1 MANFNFYLQQPY
13 VSKNSNKEKKRQSE
27 EKKLNPNETRVYLYV
42 TRSTTKKIHTK
53 EKSITEK
60 IKLKTE
66 IKVLPKLWDFKN
78 CKVKDQATNSKSINA
93 LLNEYKGKIEKLYNE
108 IVTEHP
114 NRDFQDIIHELK
126 TFNKTG
132 TSPFYEER
140 NKTFFDAFDEFL
152 EVKGQEYNQ
161 RTIQKFETLKNSLK
175 SFDEYLTFEK
185 IDLRFYD
192 KYKHHLQTKKAT
204 GRQKTRDEN
213 FQDGLLNATIAKYIS
228 SLKTFMSWSMERNY
242 HKNTE
247 FSKRSFEAKRTLK
260 NKPKEEIVT
269 LRINELKKL
278 YSYDLSK
285 NKRLEQV
292 KDVFCFACFT
302 GQRWSDIERFNKK
315 DIHGSW
321 WSFTSYKTGDE
332 INVPFMGYI
341 APAMDILKKY
351 DFKLPIISSQ
361 KFNEYLKQVG
371 EKAGLNRVVKVT
383 RYIGNK
389 EIVTERPLYKF
400 MTSHMGR
407 RTCVSLLLNVEGMP
421 INQVME
427 ITGHKD
433 FKTLSK
439 YLDKD
444 KQALENSISKTKGI
458 NTDIIH
464 LNTGT

>member
-1 MANFNFYLQQPY
+1 MANFKFYLHQPY
-13 VSKNSNKEKKRQSE
+13 VSKNSNKEENQQSK

-42 TRSTTKKIHTK
+42 T
-53 EKSITEK
+53 KSRTEK

-66 IKVLPKLWDFKN
+66 IKVLPKLWDFN
-78 CKVKDQATNSKSINA
+78 YGKVKDQAINSKSINA

-108 IVTEHP
+108 IVTEHT
-114 NRDFQDIIHELK
+114 NIDFQDIANELK

-132 TSPFYEER
+132 TSSFYDEK

-152 EVKGQEYNQ
+152 KVKTQDYHPK
-161 RTIQKFETLKNSLK
+161 TIQKFETLKNSLK
-175 SFDEYLTFEK
+175 SFDKYLTFEK
-185 IDLRFYD
+185 INLRFYD
-192 KYKHHLQTKKAT
+192 KYKHCLQTKKAS

-213 FQDGLLNATIAKYIS
+213 FQDGLLNATVEKYIS
-228 SLKTFMSWSMERNY
+228 SLKTFMNWSMERNY
-242 HKNTE
+242 HNNTE
-247 FSKRSFEAKRTLK
+247 FMKRSFEAKRTLK

-278 YSYDLSK
+278 YSYDLSE

-292 KDVFCFACFT
+292 RDVFCFACFT

-315 DIHGSW
+315 DIHGNW
-321 WSFTSYKTGDE
+321 WSFNSYKTGDE
-332 INVPFMGYI
+332 INVPFMGYM

>member
-1 MANFNFYLQQPY
+1 MANFKFYLQQPY
-13 VSKNSNKEKKRQSE
+13 VSKNIKSDKNKL
-27 EKKLNPNETRVYLYV
+27 KKLNPNETRVYLYV
-42 TRSTTKKIHTK
+42 T
-53 EKSITEK
+53 KSRTEK

-66 IKVLPKLWDFKN
+66 IKILPKLWDFN
-78 CKVKDQATNSKSINA
+78 YSKVKDQAINSKSIND

-114 NRDFQDIIHELK
+114 NRDFKDIAIELK

-132 TSPFYEER
+132 TSPFYDTK
-140 NKTFFDAFDEFL
+140 NKTFFDAFKEFL
-152 EVKGQEYNQ
+152 KIKEQDYHPN
-161 RTIQKFETLKNSLK
+161 TIQKFKTLKNSLE
-175 SFDEYLTFEK
+175 SFDKYLTFEK

-192 KYKHHLQTKKAT
+192 KYKHYLQTKKAT
-204 GRQKTRDEN
+204 GRQKTREEN
-213 FQDGLLNATIAKYIS
+213 FQDGLLNATTAKYFS
-228 SLKTFMSWSMERNY
+228 SLKTFMNWSLERNY

-247 FSKRSFEAKRTLK
+247 FLKRSFEAKRTLK

-278 YSYDLSK
+278 FTYDFSE

-292 KDVFCFACFT
+292 RDVFCFACFT

-315 DIHGSW
+315 DVKGNW
-321 WSFTSYKTGDE
+321 WSFTSYKTGDK
-332 INVPFMGYI
+332 INVPFIGYI

-351 DFKLPIISSQ
+351 NYELPVISSQ
-361 KFNEYLKQVG
+361 KFNEYLKKVG
-371 EKAGLNRVVKVT
+371 EKASLERIIKVT
-383 RYIGNK
+383 RYVGNK
-389 EIVTERPLYKF
+389 EIITERPLYKF
-400 MTSHMGR
+400 MSSHMGR
-407 RTCVSLLLNVEGMP
+407 RTCVSLLLNVENMP

-458 NTDIIH
+458 YTDVIH